1 MRFKIKS
8 TLLTIILGF
17 FSITLA
23 SQDSIDNDILKGLQS
38 NDVEIIETNEIN
50 EDGTEFKT
58 TVQLIPKKH
67 KEKIISDK
75 IEFLKKDI
83 AMWKERKEEM
93 IKIKNEYERK
103 LDKNKDDIV
112 KLKNDVDRFNKDISK
127 FEISINEEIK
137 EIDVGNS
144 LMKKDSEVIVVE
156 IGNGKKIR
164 LIKYIVFPRDTLS
177 EILTRTLV
185 ENDNSN
191 STLSHK
197 IETVIKLNKNI
208 KNADSIKTGDI
219 IYIPFFK

>member
-1 MRFKIKS
+1 MRLKIKS
-8 TLLTIILGF
+8 ALLIILGF

-58 TVQLIPKKH
+58 TVQLIPKNH

-75 IEFLKKDI
+75 IELLKKDI

-103 LDKNKDDIV
+103 LDK
-112 KLKNDVDRFNKDISK
+112 NKDISK

>member
-58 TVQLIPKKH
+58 TVQLIPKNH

-103 LDKNKDDIV
+103 LDK
-112 KLKNDVDRFNKDISK
+112 NKDISK